1 MIVSLIFILLFYRG
15 IVSATGN
22 GSALVFISPGILPA
36 LRNVRE
42 IGIDAT
48 FQITPLLFYQLMT
61 FHVIAFDNV
70 RT

>member
-1 MIVSLIFILLFYRG
+1 
-15 IVSATGN
+15 
-22 GSALVFISPGILPA
+22 